1 MPNAVCR
8 DCFEMLQ
15 AAAGACAACGSAR
28 LVAHAEIGTLGI
40 AHIDCDAFYASV
52 EKRDDPTLEERPLI
66 VGHAGGRGVVTTACY
81 LARISGVRSA
91 MPMFQALE
99 LCPDAVVLPPD
110 MAKYKRVSEAIRAI
124 FLSATPMV
132 EPVSLDEAYLDL
144 TYEHRLS
151 DPTAAQA
158 LARIARRVED
168 EIGIT
173 VSIGL
178 SANKFLAKLASE
190 LQKPAGFSV
199 IGRAEAKAFLS
210 ATPMVEPVS
219 LDEAYL
225 DLTDAHR
232 ISAPTAAQALAVI
245 GRRVEAEVGITVSIG
260 LAPNKFL
267 AKLASELQKP
277 AGYSVIGQAEA
288 KAFLASLSVRKIHGV
303 GAATARRMEAE
314 GIRSIAD
321 LQAHSAQQLEARYG
335 KFGRRL
341 AHFVQGD
348 DERSVT
354 PHRPVKSISSETT
367 FRRDTGSAADLI
379 ETARELCA
387 DVARALERKRLAGGT
402 VVLKMKTSDFR
413 ILTRNR
419 RLVHPTQRADVL
431 LEHATSLVEREA
443 DGRTFRLLGVGVADL
458 RPAAEADPADLFGS
472 SDAEAWGWR

>member
-1 MPNAVCR
+1 
-8 DCFEMLQ
+8 
-15 AAAGACAACGSAR
+15 
-28 LVAHAEIGTLGI
+28 
-40 AHIDCDAFYASV
+40 
-52 EKRDDPTLEERPLI
+52 
-66 VGHAGGRGVVTTACY
+66 
-81 LARISGVRSA
+81 
-91 MPMFQALE
+91 MFQALE
-99 LCPDAVVLPPD
+99 LCPDAVVLPTD
-110 MAKYKRVSEAIRAI
+110 MDKYKRVSMAIRDI
-124 FLSATPMV
+124 FLA
-132 EPVSLDEAYLDL
+132 
-144 TYEHRLS
+144 
-151 DPTAAQA
+151 
-158 LARIARRVED
+158 
-168 EIGIT
+168 
-173 VSIGL
+173 
-178 SANKFLAKLASE
+178 
-190 LQKPAGFSV
+190 
-199 IGRAEAKAFLS
+199 

-232 ISAPTAAQALAVI
+232 TSAPTAAQALARI
-245 GRRVEAEVGITVSIG
+245 ARRVETEVGITVSIG

-277 AGYSVIGQAEA
+277 AGYSVIGRTEA
-288 KAFLASLSVRKIHGV
+288 KSFLAGLSVRKIHGV

-321 LQAHSAQQLEARYG
+321 LQAQSAQQLEARYG

-341 AHFVQGD
+341 ASFVQGD

-387 DVARALERKRLAGGT
+387 DVAGALERKRLAGGT

-431 LEHATSLVEREA
+431 LEHAASLVEKEA

-458 RPAAEADPADLFGS
+458 RPAAEADPVDLFAGF
-472 SDAEAWGWR
+472 DAGVE